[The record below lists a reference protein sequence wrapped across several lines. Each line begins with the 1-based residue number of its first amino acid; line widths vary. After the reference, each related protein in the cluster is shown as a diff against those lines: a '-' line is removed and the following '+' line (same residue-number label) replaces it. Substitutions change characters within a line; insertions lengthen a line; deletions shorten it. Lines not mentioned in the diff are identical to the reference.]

1 MAPFP
6 PPYGGMGVRFGRLAA
21 SLPGRGYTCR
31 KVRIEWVGEGDSWRA
46 LRRLL
51 AFARPAWQVVGSDA
65 RIVHTTTGSV
75 PNAFA
80 ISLVLLAARLSGRK
94 AMLSVGGGNFA
105 RFAVR
110 APGWQRG
117 LLRRLLSLAHL
128 VLPCNEDLERAL
140 LRLGVPPARI
150 VRISNALPDE
160 IGGRAEEEPEE
171 SLAQF
176 RAQHA
181 PTLAYVGALYEHY
194 GLIDLLSALGSLSGT
209 WPQLGLVA
217 LLKEGVDEGF
227 ARRVDALVRREGLA
241 GRVRMYRSVPWAVAA
256 MRECDLVVRATNT
269 ADGDSRAVRE
279 ALAVG
284 TPVVA
289 SDIGH
294 RPPGVTLYRAGD
306 AADLARAVREVLQG
320 TPSRV
325 PYIDPEGAENM
336 CRYDALYRSL
346 LEPQGGSH
354 R

>member
-1 MAPFP
+1 MRIDLVAPFP
-6 PPYGGMGVRFGRLAA
+6 PPYGGMGVRFERLAA
-21 SLPGRGYTCR
+21 SLQGRGYTCR
-31 KVRIEWVGEGDSWRA
+31 EMRIEWVGEGGSWRA

-51 AFARPAWQVVGSDA
+51 AFARPAWHVAGSDA

-269 ADGDSRAVRE
+269 TGGWHKASCEGIAKE
-279 ALAVG
+279 G
-284 TPVVA
+284 T
-289 SDIGH
+289 I
-294 RPPGVTLYRAGD
+294 
-306 AADLARAVREVLQG
+306 LARAVFER
-320 TPSRV
+320 
-325 PYIDPEGAENM
+325 
-336 CRYDALYRSL
+336 
-346 LEPQGGSH
+346 GSGKEATWVDDV
-354 R
+354 RIIEIQE